1 MTDEALP
8 RILCVDD
15 EPRVLEGLQRLLSD
29 EFELVACE
37 SGPSALALL
46 ATDDAFSAVLS
57 DMRMPQ
63 MSGAVLLSRMRV
75 RHPMIV
81 RMLLTGH
88 AEIDAAA
95 AAINEGGI
103 FRFLIKPCGRAAL
116 AAALHDAVRQHA
128 LARAERELLDRTVTG
143 IVALLSEVVGLSH
156 PEAHAH
162 ALRVKSV
169 VGHLVEQMM
178 LDDRWLF
185 EAAALLEPVGLLVAH
200 GDSALAE
207 PSRLRSSTSR
217 LLGGIPRIDTIAK
230 IVECASA
237 GPSGARPTSVVEHGA
252 ALLRIGNAV
261 AIGLKTH
268 DVSTAI
274 RLARS
279 RLDGWDLEQLPLV
292 AGMAAPTIQS
302 RRRTVRLRE
311 LEPGM
316 TLAQDVRTAA
326 GLIVVSSGV
335 TLTRVHVERVRQFA
349 ERAGISEPIAVSVT

>member
-1 MTDEALP
+1 MTDDALP

-29 EFELVACE
+29 EFDLVACD
-37 SGPSALALL
+37 SGAAALDRLAL
-46 ATDDAFSAVLS
+46 DDGFAAVLS
-57 DMRMPQ
+57 DMRMPS
-63 MSGAVLLSRMRV
+63 MNGAVLLARV
-75 RHPMIV
+75 RARHPAIV

-88 AEIDAAA
+88 SEIDAAA
-95 AAINEGGI
+95 AAVNEGGI
-103 FRFLIKPCGRAAL
+103 FRFLIKPCGRPAL

-128 LARAERELLDRTVTG
+128 LARAERELLDRTVAG

-162 ALRVKSV
+162 ALRVRSV
-169 VGHLVEQMM
+169 VSHLVDQLM

-185 EAAALLEPVGLLVAH
+185 EAAALLEPVGTLVMH
-200 GDSALAE
+200 GDITASDL
-207 PSRLRSSTSR
+207 SRVRSSTSR

-237 GPSGARPTSVVEHGA
+237 GLAGGRPTTVVEHGA

-261 AIGLKTH
+261 ATGLRTL
-268 DVSTAI
+268 DVAGAI
-274 RLARS
+274 RLARG

-292 AGMAAPTIQS
+292 AGMSPPVVQS
-302 RRRTVRLRE
+302 HRRSVRLRE

-326 GLIVVSSGV
+326 GLIVVSNGV
-335 TLTRVHVERVRQFA
+335 TLTRVQVERVRQFA
-349 ERAGISEPIAVSVT
+349 ERAGISEPIAVSVN